1 MASRF
6 GTSVSAD
13 SRRPGFSI
21 QTKLLVMLLGVSIGS
36 SVVVGLVGY
45 FSGSDS
51 LRQAAYAQLTE
62 TRESRARE
70 ITSFFSTTEN
80 SLVVYTRGTTAIN
93 AVNDFTAGYKALETS
108 ELPAAQ
114 SAGLDALYTSTF
126 APALA
131 PRTGSETSAAA
142 FIPTDPAER
151 YLQAAYTDPDL
162 DTGKSIA
169 VGDAGDG
176 SAWSAANAKYH
187 DYFREIIKRF
197 GYEDALLMDTEG
209 HVVYSAGK
217 NVDLGTNLL
226 TGPYKGTSLASGYEE
241 TLNSN
246 VVDYVKLTD
255 FERYQP
261 ALGAPVAWIMSPV
274 GENGVTSGVMAL
286 QVPIAQINAIMTAGD
301 GWAGD
306 GLGATGETYLAGPD
320 MLMRSVS
327 RELVENPEHYQKD
340 VVSAGTSP
348 EVAARAV
355 AVKGTILIQ
364 PVRTAPVIAALA
376 GETGIVQGSSY
387 LGTETIAAYA
397 PLNIEG
403 LQWVIV
409 AKINTSEAFSAVS
422 DFTRN
427 LVLAILALILVV
439 SLLSL
444 ILAQVFARPV
454 RRLVGAVRQVS
465 AGDLAVE
472 VPQGGRDEFGDLGTA
487 FNEMA
492 RSLRIKQALIDEQ
505 SSENEKLLNTL
516 MPADVARRY
525 KEGQETI
532 ADVHQDVS
540 VLFADLIG
548 YNDFSASFT
557 AEKELSLLNG
567 IVASFDEAAARMG
580 VETVRTLREGYLASC
595 GLVVPHVD
603 NVRRMVD
610 FALEIRKI
618 IERFNGQHSTSLS
631 LRIGID
637 AGTVSS
643 GLVGRSSLAY
653 DMWGDAVNLANRVQ
667 SVSGAAGIFVSQTV
681 RDRMRDAMVFE
692 EAGTIDTA
700 DGEQTVW
707 KIQ

>member
-1 MASRF
+1 M
-6 GTSVSAD
+6 SAD

-45 FSGSDS
+45 ISGSDS

-70 ITSFFSTTEN
+70 ITNFFTTTEN

-93 AVNDFTAGYKALETS
+93 AVTDFTAGYKALEGS
-108 ELPAAQ
+108 QLSAAQ
-114 SAGLDALYTSTF
+114 SSGLDELYTSTF

-131 PRTGSETSAAA
+131 KRTGSETSAAA

-151 YLQAAYTDPDL
+151 YLQATYTDPGL
-162 DTGKSIA
+162 DTTKSITVA
-169 VGDAGDG
+169 NAGDG
-176 SAWSAANAKYH
+176 SAWSAANDRYH
-187 DYFREIIKRF
+187 DYFHEIINRF

-209 HVVYSAGK
+209 HVVYSADK

-226 TGPYKGTSLASGYEE
+226 TGPYKGTSLASGYKE

-246 VVDYVKLTD
+246 VVDFVKLTD

-261 ALGAPVAWIMSPV
+261 ALGSPVAWIMSPV

-286 QVPIAQINAIMTAGD
+286 QVPISQINTIMTAD
-301 GWAGD
+301 NGWAED

-327 RELVENPEHYQKD
+327 RELIENPEQYQKD
-340 VVSAGTSP
+340 AISAGTAP
-348 EVAARAV
+348 EDAARAV

-364 PVRTAPVIAALA
+364 PVRTAPVKDALA
-376 GETGIVQGSSY
+376 GQTGLVQGTSY
-387 LGTETIAAYA
+387 LGTETLSAYA
-397 PLNIEG
+397 PLDING

-427 LVLAILALILVV
+427 LILAIVALIIVV

-444 ILAQVFARPV
+444 VLAQVFARPV

-492 RSLRIKQALIDEQ
+492 RSLRIKQSLIDEQ
-505 SSENEKLLNTL
+505 SAENEKLLSTL

-548 YNDFSASFT
+548 YNDFSASFP

-567 IVASFDEAAARMG
+567 IVASFDEAATRMG

-595 GLVVPHVD
+595 GLVVPRID

-610 FALEIRKI
+610 FALELRKI

-631 LRIGID
+631 IRIGID

-667 SVSGAAGIFVSQTV
+667 SVSGSAGIFVSQSV
-681 RDRMRDAMVFE
+681 RDRMRDAAVFV
-692 EAGTIDTA
+692 EAGTLDTA